1 MERFLES
8 NPGLKSRFN
17 KNIQFEDYSKSEL
30 ISILKLFCTQNDM
43 VLTTETEQQID
54 RYLERLISNKPDN
67 FANGHEMRN
76 LFETMYSN
84 QANRLADQVDITDE
98 ALTSLTI
105 EDLPPFIWEHFSI

>member
-1 MERFLES
+1 
-8 NPGLKSRFN
+8 
-17 KNIQFEDYSKSEL
+17 
-30 ISILKLFCTQNDM
+30 M

-67 FANGHEMRN
+67 FANGREMRN

-98 ALTSLTI
+98 ALTRLTI

>member
-1 MERFLES
+1 
-8 NPGLKSRFN
+8 
-17 KNIQFEDYSKSEL
+17 
-30 ISILKLFCTQNDM
+30 M

-67 FANGHEMRN
+67 FANGREMRN